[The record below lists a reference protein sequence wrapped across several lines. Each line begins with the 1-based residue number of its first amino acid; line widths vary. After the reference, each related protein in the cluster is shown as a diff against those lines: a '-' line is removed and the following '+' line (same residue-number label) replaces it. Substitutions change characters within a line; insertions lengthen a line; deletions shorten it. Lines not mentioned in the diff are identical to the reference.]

1 MNKLLIAGLLAAA
14 GTFVFADANRAHA
27 QFGYSYGV
35 PVVRSNPYCPTTA
48 RYGYSSYRPSYYV
61 PQQQVVVSRSRYSS
75 PVYSTSRY
83 YYPSSRYVSPGYGLG
98 YGGIQY
104 VPAPVR
110 ALPRVQLR
118 LGF

>member
-1 MNKLLIAGLLAAA
+1 MNKLLIAGLLAAV
-14 GTFVFADANRAHA
+14 GTFVFADSNRAHA

-35 PVVRSNPYCPTTA
+35 PIIHSTPYCSTNA
-48 RYGYSSYRPSYYV
+48 RYGYSSYRPSHYV
-61 PQQQVVVSRSRYSS
+61 PQQQVVVSRSRYNS
-75 PVYSTSRY
+75 PVYGFSRHYYPTSRY
-83 YYPSSRYVSPGYGLG
+83 ITPGYGLG

-104 VPAPVR
+104 VPGLVR